1 MVKKFISLLELKSK
15 SILEQEKNSIN
26 QRGPAFIVLSLT
38 KKSVHS
44 THVKVKL
51 RFLLIFSSKN
61 CHINAS

>member
-38 KKSVHS
+38 KKVC
-44 THVKVKL
+44 TVL
-51 RFLLIFSSKN
+51 M
-61 CHINAS
+61 